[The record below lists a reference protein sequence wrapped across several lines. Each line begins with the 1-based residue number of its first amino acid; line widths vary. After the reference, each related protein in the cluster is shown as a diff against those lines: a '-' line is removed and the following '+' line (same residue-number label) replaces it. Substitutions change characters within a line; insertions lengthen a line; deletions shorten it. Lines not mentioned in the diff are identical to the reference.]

1 MSLFDHQ
8 TFKTESTK
16 TTCPM
21 SLLDALCW
29 IILVAVPRL
38 EKVRIATA
46 TSKKRSPNSYNI
58 MIVLKGVANFIKR
71 ESVADLPIL

>member
-1 MSLFDHQ
+1 
-8 TFKTESTK
+8 
-16 TTCPM
+16 M

-58 MIVLKGVANFIKR
+58 LVCTKLSCKLYLKEKV
-71 ESVADLPIL
+71 